1 MDKQLVRLWNTN
13 GIGIIIFCDSNVF
26 YTNQV
31 GGIACNHP
39 MVEGVYVPLV
49 ERNIDLEEELMDYFS
64 KIGWYCDGLEEG
76 IAEHIDI
83 ILAKSSITKKV
94 KVDREL
100 LKESKE
106 AWVYVKID
114 NSIKELYPLFENF
127 SSNSGILTW
136 RNSD

>member
-1 MDKQLVRLWNTN
+1 MDKQLVRLWNAK
-13 GIGIIIFCDSNVF
+13 GVGIIIFCDSNVF

-39 MVEGVYVPLV
+39 IVEGVYVPLAGGD
-49 ERNIDLEEELMDYFS
+49 IDLEEKLMDYFR
-64 KIGWYCDGLEEG
+64 KIGWYCDGLEEK
-76 IAEHIDI
+76 IAKQIDI
-83 ILAKSSITKKV
+83 ILTKSFVTKTI

-106 AWVYVKID
+106 AWVYIKID
-114 NSIKELYPLFENF
+114 DSIKELYPLFENF
-127 SSNSGILTW
+127 SSNLGILTW